1 MASRRSASTQTRVL
15 VTPQSAESDPFLASL
30 LTEMLDLNEGDF
42 SARLPRD
49 LTGVNGKIA
58 DAFNDLAMACGRRS
72 AEIARVTQSVG
83 RSGKLKQR
91 LHVAGARGGWAEE
104 VLAINSL
111 IDDLVWPTSEVTRAV
126 GGVAQGDLTRS
137 VPLDVEGRPLEG
149 EFLRS
154 AKLVNTMIDQLSVRK

>member
-1 MASRRSASTQTRVL
+1 M
-15 VTPQSAESDPFLASL
+15 
-30 LTEMLDLNEGDF
+30 
-42 SARLPRD
+42 
-49 LTGVNGKIA
+49 
-58 DAFNDLAMACGRRS
+58 
-72 AEIARVTQSVG
+72 
-83 RSGKLKQR
+83 
-91 LHVAGARGGWAEE
+91 AGARGGWAEE

-154 AKLVNTMIDQLSVRK
+154 AKLVNTMTDQLSVRK

>member
-72 AEIARVTQSVG
+72 AEIARVTQ
-83 RSGKLKQR
+83 
-91 LHVAGARGGWAEE
+91 
-104 VLAINSL
+104 
-111 IDDLVWPTSEVTRAV
+111 
-126 GGVAQGDLTRS
+126 
-137 VPLDVEGRPLEG
+137 
-149 EFLRS
+149 
-154 AKLVNTMIDQLSVRK
+154 